1 MTVEQDFSHRPK
13 RLADFP
19 GQEPLKGRLRV
30 NLDAARRR
38 GKPLDHVLLCGPP
51 GLGKTSL
58 AHIVA
63 AELGVGLRATSGPA
77 IERPGDLAAILT
89 NSLNEGDVLFI
100 DEIHRLSRAAE
111 EHLYPAME
119 DFVLDIVIGEGPAA
133 KSLRLPLPPFTLV
146 GATTRTGLIASPLRG
161 RFGIIET
168 LEFYSPPELAAIIVL
183 NATADGIEIAREAA
197 LEIGRRSRGT
207 PRIAKRL
214 YRRVWDYA
222 TVNGEHAITPDRART
237 ALGDLGVDGVGLD
250 RQDLGYLEA
259 LITRFAGGP
268 VGLDT
273 LATALHEE
281 SVTVED
287 VVEPFLIQA
296 GLIQRTLRGRTAT
309 RAAYEHL
316 GLPDPEGASPAQ
328 PELLSARNGP

>member
-1 MTVEQDFSHRPK
+1 MTAEQDFSNRPK

-19 GQEPLKGRLRV
+19 GQEALKSRLRV

-58 AHIVA
+58 AYIVA

-133 KSLRLPLPPFTLV
+133 KSLRLPIPPFTLV

-168 LEFYSPPELAAIIVL
+168 LEFYSPDELAEIVML
-183 NATADGIEIAREAA
+183 NATADATGIAPEAA
-197 LEIGRRSRGT
+197 LEVGRRSRGT

-222 TVNGEHAITPDRART
+222 TVNGEQVITLNRARE
-237 ALGDLGVDGVGLD
+237 ALADLGVDFRGLD
-250 RQDLGYLEA
+250 RQDLAYLEV
-259 LITRFAGGP
+259 LVSRFAGGP

-296 GLIQRTLRGRTAT
+296 GLIQRTLRGRMAT
-309 RAAYEHL
+309 PAAYEHL
-316 GLPDPEGASPAQ
+316 GLPIPEGGNSLQ
-328 PELLSARNGP
+328 PELLQARSGA